1 MSVNI
6 KVKNFQSISDAD
18 ITVDGFTILVGESS
32 QGKSACLRAVNA
44 ACNNKFKQGFL
55 KYGTDSMTIGIT
67 YSDEPYSLVVRK
79 TKKESP
85 EYELGE
91 LVFQKLN
98 RTVPPEIEAFNNFGS
113 IDSYE
118 QKYPLNFFTQFSKP
132 LLLEFSQKRILEI
145 LSSSKAFDDMNE
157 ANSKLNKKKEQNN
170 GAFKQVSSMIND
182 NKKQLS
188 EYNGQEQAIRED
200 IKTLTDRFDALKKV
214 EAEIST
220 ADELYMQTGTHA
232 HAEERAERLK
242 TVLALCYDINDLNG
256 KADSLTK
263 LQDCISEQDKA
274 EKATKAAQERLSLS
288 ERYISLSEQRNAVR
302 DDLLGE
308 LENHIRESRDA
319 HTRIKELS
327 SVLTLA
333 EKAVEVRKSL
343 NATDTN
349 LNSLTRLSEL
359 MDTYRTVH
367 KTVREKQAMVD
378 NHICPVCGNKIM

>member
-188 EYNGQEQAIRED
+188 EYNEQEQAIRED

-232 HAEERAERLK
+232 HVEERAERLK
-242 TVLALCYDINDLNG
+242 TVLALCHDISDLNG
-256 KADSLTK
+256 KADSLVR
-263 LQDCISEQDKA
+263 LQDSIAEQDRA

-288 ERYISLSEQRNAVR
+288 ERYISLSEQRKAVR

-319 HTRIKELS
+319 HTRIKGLS